1 MACRRCGEPGH
12 TRRTCTAGY
21 VVGEAVPDLL
31 GALAASVE
39 RARAER
45 PEQAALREAVEAGQF
60 KPAADQLEVPAD
72 DPTEDAEPFGDI
84 PMPLPGPVELPDYIA
99 EDLQR
104 RKAEDKTW
112 AVQRRTHCPA
122 CGSTDVEVLGRVEA
136 GTTSDYDVDMVVRR
150 CLDCGGS
157 WEFEAVDGQE
167 AAPCPGR
174 CGRPAGHAPDIACE
188 GRHWMLQGPTWAPW
202 RTWRGPD
209 EPIQITRPGVY
220 QLTADEYH
228 ADPVPGG
235 SLSNSDARRLTEP
248 GCPALFRYEKD
259 NGIRQTSDA
268 FDFGHLVHT
277 LVLGKGDE
285 IAVRP
290 AGWADY
296 RKPAARVWRDEQRA
310 AGRTPVTAEQMQL
323 ASAMVEALRADEFAS
338 QALAQP
344 GRAEQCLFWVDP
356 ETGVWRRA
364 MVDHLPDRPKPGRR
378 MVIVDYKT
386 SDEVCPDDQMM
397 RKVFKYGY
405 HRQGATYLDGVLAL
419 GLADDA
425 VIVFIFQQKS
435 PPFLV
440 TPVVLQP
447 EWIRIGR
454 VENRWALRT
463 FAECLESGVWPGY
476 APDGPVRLDV
486 PRWLEIRF
494 DGVTA

>member
-45 PEQAALREAVEAGQF
+45 PEQSALREAVEAGQS

-72 DPTEDAEPFGDI
+72 DPTQDAE
-84 PMPLPGPVELPDYIA
+84 A
-99 EDLQR
+99 
-104 RKAEDKTW
+104 W

-136 GTTSDYDVDMVVRR
+136 GTTPAYDVDMVVRQ
-150 CLDCGGS
+150 CGQCGGE
-157 WEFEAVDGQE
+157 WEFEAVSEQE
-167 AAPCPGR
+167 RRIARAFGVPARIAGI
-174 CGRPAGHAPDIACE
+174 PAGP
-188 GRHWMLQGPTWAPW
+188 MLQGPNWVPW
-202 RTWRGPD
+202 RTWRGPA
-209 EPIQITRPGVY
+209 EPIQVTRPGVY
-220 QLTADEYH
+220 QLDADEYH

-235 SLSNSDARRLTEP
+235 SLSNSDARRLTAP

-259 NGIRQTSDA
+259 NGVRQTSDA

-277 LVLGKGDE
+277 LILGKGEE

-290 AGWADY
+290 AEWADY

-310 AGRTPVTAEQMQL
+310 AGRTPVTPEEMVKAE
-323 ASAMVEALRADEFAS
+323 SMVEALRADEFAS

-344 GRAEQCLFWVDP
+344 GRSEQCLFWQDP
-356 ETGVWRRA
+356 ETGCWRRA
-364 MVDHLPDRPKPGRR
+364 MIDHLPVRPKPGQR

-397 RKVFKYGY
+397 RKVFNYGY

-440 TPVVLQP
+440 TPVVLRP

-454 VENRWALRT
+454 VENRWALRE

-476 APDGPVRLDV
+476 APEGPVVLDV